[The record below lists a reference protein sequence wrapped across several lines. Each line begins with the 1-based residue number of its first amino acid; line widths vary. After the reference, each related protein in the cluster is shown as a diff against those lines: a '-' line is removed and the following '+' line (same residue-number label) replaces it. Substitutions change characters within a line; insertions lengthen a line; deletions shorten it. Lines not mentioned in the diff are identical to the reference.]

1 MSGLARRQA
10 VCNAG
15 SPMRAHR
22 RLLLVLALLVAV
34 GAAGTVLGLAPLVR
48 WIAVARIHALTERPV
63 AIEAVTLNLLTG
75 RITGRGLR
83 LAERDGSTP
92 FADVERL
99 DARVRLAP
107 LLLGHIRIRELV
119 VDGSTVRV
127 VRLPG
132 GTFNFSDLIERPGTP
147 MRPLDVAVDRF
158 ALSGGTIPLEDR
170 ALPEPRT
177 WSSEQISIEAHNVS
191 TRRADGS
198 AVGRSV
204 TAGGPPAVGAPP
216 LCRPPYTP

>member
-1 MSGLARRQA
+1 
-10 VCNAG
+10 
-15 SPMRAHR
+15 MRAYR

-75 RITGRGLR
+75 RITVRGLR

-92 FADVERL
+92 LADVERL

-147 MRPLDVAVDRF
+147 TRPLDVAVDRF
-158 ALSGGTIPLEDR
+158 ALSGGTITLEEFEDAKADR
-170 ALPEPRT
+170 MERLP
-177 WSSEQISIEAHNVS
+177 V
-191 TRRADGS
+191 D
-198 AVGRSV
+198 
-204 TAGGPPAVGAPP
+204 
-216 LCRPPYTP
+216 